1 MLLKLLGVSGEEP
14 EQPTT
19 ETMHVSDITIRLEIV
34 IHGKNT
40 FTNAVAKVTIF
51 DVDTDGNPVNPVE
64 GATVYGTWSGATS
77 DADSGITNAS
87 GQVSLE
93 SNKVKNP
100 PSGTTFTFTV
110 DDVVTKV
117 GWTYDLGANIET
129 SDSIT
134 VE

>member
-19 ETMHVSDITIRLEIV
+19 ETMHVSDITMRLEIV

-77 DADSGITNAS
+77 DADSEITNAS

-93 SNKVKNP
+93 SDKVKNP
-100 PSGTTFTFTV
+100 SSGITTFTFTV
-110 DDVVTKV
+110 DDVTKE
-117 GWTYDLGANIET
+117 GWTYDSPSPKPSE
-129 SDSIT
+129 SIT
-134 VE
+134 Y